1 MTKICP
7 RCNTENPDNAV
18 YCIKCG
24 YKFGEEQDIQN
35 KNEMINEPGKTTG
48 IPIYIWVVLSLV
60 FSIISFIAFLI
71 WTLNPLFDIVM
82 SASRGFF
89 LINYNLI
96 YFTILII
103 FLIGS
108 IIVLNNVIK
117 IYENFKGNN
126 LDYIRKRLT
135 IEFIV
140 ISFIFGLI
148 ITGVFLLL
156 LQLDLESNI
165 KKQ

>member
-24 YKFGEEQDIQN
+24 YKFGEDPNIQN
-35 KNEMINEPGKTTG
+35 KNETINEPGNTTG
-48 IPIYIWVVLSLV
+48 IPIYIWVVLSLI
-60 FSIISFIAFLI
+60 FSIISFLAYLI
-71 WTLNPLFDIVM
+71 WTLNSLFDFILL
-82 SASRGFF
+82 ASKGVFF
-89 LINYNLI
+89 IYNTIWLM
-96 YFTILII
+96 ILII

-108 IIVLNNVIK
+108 IIVLNNVMK
-117 IYENFKGNN
+117 IYENFKANN
-126 LDYIRKRLT
+126 LDYIRKKLT